1 MAVDTAKKRFS
12 MMNFSDHVVQPFAAP
27 SGSVTQGDKQH
38 LLDCYGGITFA
49 GAAPGVV
56 DETRSRLIY
65 AARIG
70 MSR

>member
-38 LLDCYGGITFA
+38 LLDCYGGIGFA
-49 GAAPGVV
+49 GAVV
-56 DETRSRLIY
+56 VEPVWRSRVIY
-65 AARIG
+65 GGRTG